1 MLIGFFL
8 FVCGCS
14 LYIFIKPP
22 LEIRKVKLTSE
33 NEKALGDLLKY
44 PSLKRSRSLVLP
56 SGISQAQQS
65 NLDREAKQNA

>member
-8 FVCGCS
+8 SLCGCL
-14 LYIFIKPP
+14 LYVLIKPP
-22 LEIRKVKLTSE
+22 LEIRKVKSTSVD
-33 NEKALGDLLKY
+33 EKAFGDLLKY
-44 PSLKRSRSLVLP
+44 TSLKRSRSLVLP